1 MLYIYFFISILA
13 GVSIV
18 VARIINSNLAE
29 KIGIFQGTFFNYIT
43 GLLFS
48 FIFLLLSSESPKI
61 SNINLTSIPL
71 WAYLGGLTGVLVIV
85 LSNYVTPKI
94 SAFYFTLLIFIG
106 QLLVGIVIDYLTLN
120 MLSMGKVIG
129 GLFVLIGLTFNLL
142 MDKRKKNNLSLTAQ
156 DSN

>member
-48 FIFLLLSSESPKI
+48 FILP
-61 SNINLTSIPL
+61 
-71 WAYLGGLTGVLVIV
+71 Y
-85 LSNYVTPKI
+85 
-94 SAFYFTLLIFIG
+94 
-106 QLLVGIVIDYLTLN
+106 
-120 MLSMGKVIG
+120 
-129 GLFVLIGLTFNLL
+129 
-142 MDKRKKNNLSLTAQ
+142 
-156 DSN
+156 

>member
-48 FIFLLLSSESPKI
+48 FILLLLSSESPKI

-94 SAFYFTLLIFIG
+94 SAFYLTLLIFIG
-106 QLLVGIVIDYLTLN
+106 QLLIGIVIDYLTLN
-120 MLSMGKVIG
+120 KLSMGKVIG
-129 GLFVLIGLTFNLL
+129 GLFVLIGLTYNLL
-142 MDKRKKNNLSLTAQ
+142 MDKRKKEQLINE
-156 DSN
+156 